1 MLWKN
6 TNKLFSRCN
15 SKTHSKITLHWFC
28 IMFLSSMPTE
38 SYSFK
43 YSSQLSLFLDLAER
57 IPQNKY
63 SSQVTANQ
71 IWCPVTCRLFTKVNI
86 TVLGC
91 VCCAVRSCFSRV
103 RLSLTLW
110 TVVCQVPLTM
120 GFFRQEYWGGLP
132 CLPPGDFPDPKISP
146 SSLMPTCIAGGFFTT
161 SATWLRTIKN
171 KI

>member
-1 MLWKN
+1 
-6 TNKLFSRCN
+6 
-15 SKTHSKITLHWFC
+15 
-28 IMFLSSMPTE
+28 MFLSSMPTE

-91 VCCAVRSCFSRV
+91 VCCAVRSRFSHV
-103 RLSLTLW
+103 QLFATIWTEKPAGLQSARLLCPWVSPGKNTGVGCHAFLQGIFPTQGSNLHLLWLFALQADSLLLSH
-110 TVVCQVPLTM
+110 QGSPL
-120 GFFRQEYWGGLP
+120 
-132 CLPPGDFPDPKISP
+132 S
-146 SSLMPTCIAGGFFTT
+146 
-161 SATWLRTIKN
+161 
-171 KI
+171 